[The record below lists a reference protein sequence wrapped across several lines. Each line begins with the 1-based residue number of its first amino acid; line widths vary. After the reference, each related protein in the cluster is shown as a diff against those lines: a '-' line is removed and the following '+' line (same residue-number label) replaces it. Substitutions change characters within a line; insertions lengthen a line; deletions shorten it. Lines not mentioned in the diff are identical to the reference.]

1 MSAATKPASEVD
13 ERPRSVGRPR
23 VGILSRRLI
32 GETALRLLDEDRDT
46 GFRMSDLARALGVR
60 VSSLYN
66 HVENKAAVFAE
77 IREILAERI
86 DGEATPDPRWDRALR
101 TWAHAYRA
109 AFAAHPAT
117 VAYLSTLPLDANS
130 TVGTAYDHLASQLQD
145 AGWSAAESMSVI
157 VAVESF
163 VLGSALD
170 ASAPPDML
178 DPGQRT
184 DVPRFSGAYHARR
197 ELAAAEGVT
206 PADLAFALGLDALL
220 EGLRLRLGAHATPSR

>member
-1 MSAATKPASEVD
+1 MSAVGKTASEAAA
-13 ERPRSVGRPR
+13 RPRPVGRPR
-23 VGILSRRLI
+23 VGVLSRRLI
-32 GETALRLLDEDRDT
+32 GETALRLLDDDRDT

-66 HVENKAAVFAE
+66 HVENKTAVFAE

-86 DGEATPDPRWDRALR
+86 DANAAPDPRWDHALR
-101 TWAHAYRA
+101 NWAHAYRA
-109 AFAAHPAT
+109 AFAAHPST
-117 VAYLSTLPLDANS
+117 VAYLSALPLDATS
-130 TVGTAYDHLASQLQD
+130 TVGRSYDHLASQLQD

-170 ASAPPDML
+170 ASAPQDML
-178 DPGQRT
+178 DPGDRA
-184 DVPRFSGAYHARR
+184 DVPTFAAAYHARR
-197 ELAAAEGVT
+197 ELAEAQGAT

-220 EGLRLRLGAHATPSR
+220 EGLRLRLGRG

>member
-1 MSAATKPASEVD
+1 VSAATTAAAEAD

-23 VGILSRRLI
+23 VGVLSRRLI
-32 GETALRLLDEDRDT
+32 GETALRLLDDDRDT

-66 HVENKAAVFAE
+66 HVENKTAVFAE

-86 DGEATPDPRWDRALR
+86 NGEAAPDPRWDRALHN
-101 TWAHAYRA
+101 WAHAYRA
-109 AFAAHPAT
+109 AFAAHPST
-117 VAYLSTLPLDANS
+117 VAYLSALPLDPHS
-130 TVGTAYDHLASQLQD
+130 TVGTAYDQLASQLQD
-145 AGWSAAESMSVI
+145 AGWSTAESMSVI

-170 ASAPPDML
+170 ASAPQDML
-178 DPGQRT
+178 DPGDRT
-184 DVPRFSGAYHARR
+184 DVPRFAGAYIARR

-220 EGLRLRLGAHATPSR
+220 EGLRLRLGRAAA